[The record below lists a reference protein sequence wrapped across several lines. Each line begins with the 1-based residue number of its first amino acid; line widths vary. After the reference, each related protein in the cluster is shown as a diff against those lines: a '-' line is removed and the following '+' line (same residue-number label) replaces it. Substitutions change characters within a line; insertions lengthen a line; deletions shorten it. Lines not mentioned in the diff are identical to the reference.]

1 MFSGLSNQ
9 IIVNFN
15 ADLLNSKNEWHQP
28 KIVRTTILQGGLSW
42 LGIEVHHSQG
52 LECQRTIT
60 SPWLWPRPPLYWMWR
75 EVQDHQQ
82 LAGAPGAV
90 QGSEQQLEGAEDDK
104 IFLLNILTV
113 RYRSIPY
120 SLYIAIS
127 Q

>member
-1 MFSGLSNQ
+1 MS
-9 IIVNFN
+9 
-15 ADLLNSKNEWHQP
+15 
-28 KIVRTTILQGGLSW
+28 
-42 LGIEVHHSQG
+42 
-52 LECQRTIT
+52 
-60 SPWLWPRPPLYWMWR
+60 R

-120 SLYIAIS
+120 SLYIDIS

>member
-1 MFSGLSNQ
+1 M
-9 IIVNFN
+9 
-15 ADLLNSKNEWHQP
+15 
-28 KIVRTTILQGGLSW
+28 R
-42 LGIEVHHSQG
+42 
-52 LECQRTIT
+52 
-60 SPWLWPRPPLYWMWR
+60 R
-75 EVQDHQQ
+75 EVQDHKQ